1 MQSRRLGRRFAEL
14 PTLGVFGV
22 DDMSFTIEQSKE
34 KRESFGSYTY
44 RIYEAGRLVAY
55 YWHDHRGDEHGIEF
69 TDGSK
74 ELWPVGRMV
83 DFIQGGGPEPLTLS
97 QRAVDYLKQKRP

>member
-1 MQSRRLGRRFAEL
+1 VGRVAKLGS
-14 PTLGVFGV
+14 LGVFGV